1 MDFIKEEIVKK
12 INGLGFTI
20 GTYDKDIS
28 KIITKKA
35 LKTILENLQ
44 EEYTD
49 LFLNIRRNLYVVS
62 ISTVDNEK
70 DIILYNGVEYF
81 RQFGN
86 LDDAFENEDITKEQY
101 QEIKEKLY

>member
-12 INGLGFTI
+12 INELGFKV

-28 KIITKKA
+28 EIITKKA

-49 LFLNIRRNLYVVS
+49 VYITIRKKLYIVS
-62 ISTVDNEK
+62 ISTVTNEK
-70 DIILYNGVEYF
+70 DILIYKDIEYF

-86 LDDAFENEDITKEQY
+86 LEDAFENEDITEEQY
-101 QEIKEKLY
+101 NRIKKFI

>member
-12 INGLGFTI
+12 INELGFKV

-28 KIITKKA
+28 EIITKKA
-35 LKTILENLQ
+35 LKTILDNLQ

-49 LFLNIRRNLYVVS
+49 VYITIRKKLYIVS
-62 ISTVDNEK
+62 ISTVNNEK
-70 DIILYNGVEYF
+70 DILIYKDIEYF

-86 LDDAFENEDITKEQY
+86 LEDAFENEDITEEQY
-101 QEIKEKLY
+101 NRIKKFI

>member
-12 INGLGFTI
+12 INELGFKV

-28 KIITKKA
+28 EIITKKA

-49 LFLNIRRNLYVVS
+49 VYITIRKKLYIVS
-62 ISTVDNEK
+62 ISTVNNEK
-70 DIILYNGVEYF
+70 DILIYKDIEYF

-86 LDDAFENEDITKEQY
+86 LEDAFENEDITEEQY
-101 QEIKEKLY
+101 NKIKKYI

>member
-1 MDFIKEEIVKK
+1 MDFIKEEIFKK
-12 INGLGFTI
+12 INDLGFKV
-20 GTYDKDIS
+20 GTYDEDIS
-28 KIITKKA
+28 SLVTKKA

-49 LFLNIRRNLYVVS
+49 LFITIRKKLYIVS

-70 DIILYNGVEYF
+70 DILIYKDIEYF

-86 LDDAFENEDITKEQY
+86 LEDAFENEDITEEQY
-101 QEIKEKLY
+101 NKIKKYI

>member
-12 INGLGFTI
+12 INELGFKV

-28 KIITKKA
+28 EIITKKA

-49 LFLNIRRNLYVVS
+49 VYITIRKKLYIVS
-62 ISTVDNEK
+62 ISTVNNEK
-70 DIILYNGVEYF
+70 DILIYKDIEYF

-86 LDDAFENEDITKEQY
+86 LEDAFENEDITKEQY

>member
-12 INGLGFTI
+12 INELGFKVV
-20 GTYDKDIS
+20 TYDKDIS
-28 KIITKKA
+28 EIITKKA

-49 LFLNIRRNLYVVS
+49 VYITIRKKLYIVS
-62 ISTVDNEK
+62 ISTVNNEK
-70 DIILYNGVEYF
+70 DILIYKDIEYF

-86 LDDAFENEDITKEQY
+86 LEDAFENEDITEEQY
-101 QEIKEKLY
+101 NRIKKFI

>member
-1 MDFIKEEIVKK
+1 MDFIKEEIFKK
-12 INGLGFTI
+12 INDLGFKV
-20 GTYDKDIS
+20 GTYDEDIS
-28 KIITKKA
+28 SLVTKKA

-49 LFLNIRRNLYVVS
+49 LFITIRKKLYIVS

-70 DIILYNGVEYF
+70 DILIYKDIEYF

-86 LDDAFENEDITKEQY
+86 LEDALENEDITEEQY
-101 QEIKEKLY
+101 NRIKQFI

>member
-49 LFLNIRRNLYVVS
+49 LFLTIRKKLYIVS

-70 DIILYNGVEYF
+70 DILIYKDIEYF

-86 LDDAFENEDITKEQY
+86 LEDALENEDITEEQY
-101 QEIKEKLY
+101 NKIKQFI

>member
-12 INGLGFTI
+12 INELGFKV

-28 KIITKKA
+28 EIITKKA

-49 LFLNIRRNLYVVS
+49 VYITIRKKLYIVS
-62 ISTVDNEK
+62 ISTVNNEK
-70 DIILYNGVEYF
+70 DILIYKDIEYF
-81 RQFGN
+81 RQFGS
-86 LDDAFENEDITKEQY
+86 LEDAFENEDITEEQY
-101 QEIKEKLY
+101 NRIKKFI

>member
-12 INGLGFTI
+12 INELGFKV

-28 KIITKKA
+28 EIITKKA

-49 LFLNIRRNLYVVS
+49 VYITIRKKLYIVS
-62 ISTVDNEK
+62 ISTVNNEK
-70 DIILYNGVEYF
+70 DILIYKDIEYF

-86 LDDAFENEDITKEQY
+86 LEDAFENEDITEEQY
-101 QEIKEKLY
+101 NRIKQFI

>member
-1 MDFIKEEIVKK
+1 MDFIQEEILKK
-12 INGLGFTI
+12 INELGFSV

-70 DIILYNGVEYF
+70 DILIYKDIEYF

-86 LDDAFENEDITKEQY
+86 LEDALENEDITEEQY
-101 QEIKEKLY
+101 NKIKQFI

>member
-12 INGLGFTI
+12 INELGFKV

-28 KIITKKA
+28 EIITKKA

-49 LFLNIRRNLYVVS
+49 VYITIRKKLYIVS
-62 ISTVDNEK
+62 ISTVNNEK
-70 DIILYNGVEYF
+70 DILIYK
-81 RQFGN
+81 
-86 LDDAFENEDITKEQY
+86 DIE
-101 QEIKEKLY
+101 

>member
-12 INGLGFTI
+12 INELGFKV

-49 LFLNIRRNLYVVS
+49 VYITIRKKLYIVS

-70 DIILYNGVEYF
+70 DILIYKDIEYF

-86 LDDAFENEDITKEQY
+86 LEDAFENEDITEEQY
-101 QEIKEKLY
+101 NRIKKFI

>member
-12 INGLGFTI
+12 INELGFKV

-28 KIITKKA
+28 EIITKKA

-49 LFLNIRRNLYVVS
+49 VYITIRKKLYIVS
-62 ISTVDNEK
+62 ISTVDSEK
-70 DIILYNGVEYF
+70 DILIYKDIEYF

-86 LDDAFENEDITKEQY
+86 LEDAFENEDITEEQY
-101 QEIKEKLY
+101 NRIKKFI

>member
-12 INGLGFTI
+12 INELGFKV

-28 KIITKKA
+28 EIITKKA

-49 LFLNIRRNLYVVS
+49 VYITIRKKLYIVS
-62 ISTVDNEK
+62 ISTVNNEK
-70 DIILYNGVEYF
+70 DILIYKDIEYF

-86 LDDAFENEDITKEQY
+86 LEDAIENEDITEEQY
-101 QEIKEKLY
+101 NRIKKFI

>member
-12 INGLGFTI
+12 INELGFKV

-28 KIITKKA
+28 EIITKKA

-49 LFLNIRRNLYVVS
+49 VYITIRKKLYIVS

-70 DIILYNGVEYF
+70 DILIYKDIEYF

-86 LDDAFENEDITKEQY
+86 LEDAFENEDITEEQY
-101 QEIKEKLY
+101 NKIKKYI

>member
-12 INGLGFTI
+12 INELGFKV
-20 GTYDKDIS
+20 GTYDEDIS
-28 KIITKKA
+28 NIITKKA

-70 DIILYNGVEYF
+70 DILIYKDIEYF

-86 LDDAFENEDITKEQY
+86 LEDAFENEDITEEQY
-101 QEIKEKLY
+101 NRIKQFI

>member
-1 MDFIKEEIVKK
+1 MDFIKEEIIKK
-12 INGLGFTI
+12 IDKLGFSI

-35 LKTILENLQ
+35 LKTILENLDQ
-44 EEYTD
+44 EYTD
-49 LFLNIRRNLYVVS
+49 LFLTIRKKPYIVS
-62 ISTVDNEK
+62 ISTVDGEK

>member
-12 INGLGFTI
+12 INELGFKV

-28 KIITKKA
+28 EIITKKA

-49 LFLNIRRNLYVVS
+49 VYITIRKKLYIVS
-62 ISTVDNEK
+62 ISTVNNEK
-70 DIILYNGVEYF
+70 DILIYKDIEYF

-86 LDDAFENEDITKEQY
+86 LEDTFENEDITEEQY
-101 QEIKEKLY
+101 NRIKKFI

>member
-12 INGLGFTI
+12 INELGFKV

-28 KIITKKA
+28 EKKKKKA

-49 LFLNIRRNLYVVS
+49 VYITIRKKLYIVS
-62 ISTVDNEK
+62 ISTVNNEK
-70 DIILYNGVEYF
+70 DILIYKDIEYF

-86 LDDAFENEDITKEQY
+86 LEDAFENEDITEEQY
-101 QEIKEKLY
+101 NRIKKFI

>member
-12 INGLGFTI
+12 INELGFKV

-28 KIITKKA
+28 EIITKKA

-49 LFLNIRRNLYVVS
+49 VYITIRKKLYIVS
-62 ISTVDNEK
+62 ISTVNNEK
-70 DIILYNGVEYF
+70 DILIYKDIEYF

-86 LDDAFENEDITKEQY
+86 LEDAFENEDITEEQY
-101 QEIKEKLY
+101 NRIKKFI

>member
-70 DIILYNGVEYF
+70 DILIYKDIEYF

-86 LDDAFENEDITKEQY
+86 LEDAFENEDITKEQY

>member
-12 INGLGFTI
+12 INELGFKV

-28 KIITKKA
+28 EIITKKA

-49 LFLNIRRNLYVVS
+49 VYITIRKKLYIVS
-62 ISTVDNEK
+62 ISTVNNEK
-70 DIILYNGVEYF
+70 DILIYKDIEYF

-86 LDDAFENEDITKEQY
+86 LEDAFENEDITEEQY
-101 QEIKEKLY
+101 NKIKQFI

>member
-1 MDFIKEEIVKK
+1 MDFIKEEILKK
-12 INGLGFTI
+12 INELGFSV

-70 DIILYNGVEYF
+70 DILIYKDIEYF

-86 LDDAFENEDITKEQY
+86 LEDALENEDITEEQY
-101 QEIKEKLY
+101 NKIKQFI

>member
-12 INGLGFTI
+12 INELGFKV

-28 KIITKKA
+28 EIITKKA

-49 LFLNIRRNLYVVS
+49 VYITIRKKLYIVS

-70 DIILYNGVEYF
+70 DILIYKDIEYF

-86 LDDAFENEDITKEQY
+86 LEDAFENEDITEEQY
-101 QEIKEKLY
+101 NRIKKFI

>member
-12 INGLGFTI
+12 INELVFKV
-20 GTYDKDIS
+20 GTYDEDIS
-28 KIITKKA
+28 NIITKKA

-70 DIILYNGVEYF
+70 DILIYKDIEYF

-86 LDDAFENEDITKEQY
+86 LEDAFENEDITEEQY
-101 QEIKEKLY
+101 NRIKQFI